1 MNKDKKALIIALD
14 SVNKDIETY
23 NKTLIKML
31 KTIKCDSIDWY
42 SVNNKVQFLK
52 DRKNLIL
59 FELSSKY

>member
-1 MNKDKKALIIALD
+1 MNKDKQALIIALD

-31 KTIKCDSIDWY
+31 ETIKCDSIDWY
-42 SVNNKVQFLK
+42 SVNNKVQYLK

-59 FELSSKY
+59 FELASKY